1 MPGQGETLLRQEHKY
16 GDCLEWIDSK
26 MGIPYQLGITIRFQD
41 ADGFSVEFGV
51 CS

>member
-1 MPGQGETLLRQEHKY
+1 MAKSAPTLEHKTLY
-16 GDCLEWIDSK
+16 FGDCLEWIDSK